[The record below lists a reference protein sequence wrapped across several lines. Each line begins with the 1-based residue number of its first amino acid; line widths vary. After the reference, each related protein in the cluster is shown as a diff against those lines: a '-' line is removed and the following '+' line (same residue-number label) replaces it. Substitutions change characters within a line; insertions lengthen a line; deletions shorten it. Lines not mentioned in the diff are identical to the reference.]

1 MIVFSADDMGLG
13 KTLTMISLVIRQ
25 HELREGGSEDEKSAW
40 LNRDKQLEKC
50 NIPVILCSIFLQSQ

>member
-1 MIVFSADDMGLG
+1 MIIFSADDMGLG

-25 HELREGGSEDEKSAW
+25 HELREGGSEEEKSAW

-50 NIPVILCSIFLQSQ
+50 NPL